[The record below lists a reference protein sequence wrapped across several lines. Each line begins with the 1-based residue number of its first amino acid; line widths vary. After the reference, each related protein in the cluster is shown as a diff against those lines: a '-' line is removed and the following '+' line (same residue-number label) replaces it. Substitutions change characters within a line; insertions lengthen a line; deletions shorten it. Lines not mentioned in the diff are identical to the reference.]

1 MKFQKE
7 LQWRMRGI
15 LTDWIVTVHKTCRML
30 PETLF
35 ITINLIDRFL
45 SARAVIVTKL
55 QLVGITCLLIA
66 AKYEEICAPSIKN
79 LVYLCQDSCTEKDIQ
94 DAEKYILK
102 TINWD
107 LSYPTPITFLRRISK
122 ADGFDAQSRTLAKY
136 LVEIYCLEWRMISHP
151 PSVIAAAGMWLAR
164 LILDREEWV
173 RRIFLHSTL
182 HRILT
187 HHRTQTSPIT
197 QATKKLN

>member
-1 MKFQKE
+1 
-7 LQWRMRGI
+7 
-15 LTDWIVTVHKTCRML
+15 ML

-35 ITINLIDRFL
+35 IAVNLIDRFL
-45 SARAVIVTKL
+45 SARAVVVAKL

-79 LVYLCQDSCTEKDIQ
+79 LVYLCQESCTEKDIQ

-164 LILDREEWV
+164 LVLDREEWV
-173 RRIFLHSTL
+173 RRICLPFLL
-182 HRILT
+182 YKILT
-187 HHRTQTSPIT
+187 RRRTRTSPIT
-197 QATKKLN
+197 QATKKLG

>member
-1 MKFQKE
+1 
-7 LQWRMRGI
+7 MRGI

-35 ITINLIDRFL
+35 ITVNLIDRFL
-45 SARAVIVTKL
+45 SARAVIVSKL

-136 LVEIYCLEWRMISHP
+136 LVEIYCLEWRMLSHP

-173 RRIFLHSTL
+173 RRAFLPSAL
-182 HRILT
+182 HKILT
-187 HHRTQTSPIT
+187 NHRMRTSPIT
-197 QATKKLN
+197 QATKRPN

>member
-1 MKFQKE
+1 
-7 LQWRMRGI
+7 MRGI

-35 ITINLIDRFL
+35 ITVNLIDRFL
-45 SARAVIVTKL
+45 SARAVIVSKL

-136 LVEIYCLEWRMISHP
+136 LVEIYCLEWRMLSHP

-173 RRIFLHSTL
+173 RRAFLPSAL
-182 HRILT
+182 HKILT
-187 HHRTQTSPIT
+187 NHRMQTSPIT
-197 QATKKLN
+197 QATKRPN